1 MAVAAAKQRKAPQKA
16 VKWTAA
22 DRRKMLGLKVDRK
35 LCRRMSKMWQR
46 REKGWSKTISR
57 VVQDSLLNGLLLVGD
72 GNQAAELLQI
82 VAAPCLESPA
92 VVVVRYTTHFTPAS
106 ASPSAGHMKRT
117 RAEHMKDME
126 AEKVRGK
133 RSKTT
138 SVAHKLRLP
147 ETSA

>member
-1 MAVAAAKQRKAPQKA
+1 MAVAAAEQSKAPQKA

-22 DRRKMLGLKVDRK
+22 DRRRMINLKVDRK

-72 GNQAAELLQI
+72 GTQAAELLQI

-92 VVVVRYTTHFTPAS
+92 VVVRRYTTHFTPAS

-117 RAEHMKDME
+117 RAATMKDME
-126 AEKVRGK
+126 AEKGRGS
-133 RSKTT
+133 RSGTT

-147 ETSA
+147 DASA

>member
-1 MAVAAAKQRKAPQKA
+1 M
-16 VKWTAA
+16 
-22 DRRKMLGLKVDRK
+22 
-35 LCRRMSKMWQR
+35 
-46 REKGWSKTISR
+46 
-57 VVQDSLLNGLLLVGD
+57 LNGLLLVGD

-92 VVVVRYTTHFTPAS
+92 VVVRYTTHFTPAS

-117 RAEHMKDME
+117 RAETMKDME

-133 RSKTT
+133 RSKAT

-147 ETSA
+147 DASA

>member
-1 MAVAAAKQRKAPQKA
+1 MAVAATKQRKAPQKA

-22 DRRKMLGLKVDRK
+22 DRRRMINLKVDRK

-46 REKGWSKTISR
+46 REQGWSKTISR
-57 VVQDSLLNGLLLVGD
+57 VVQESLLNGLLLVGD
-72 GNQAAELLQI
+72 GTQAAELLQI

-92 VVVVRYTTHFTPAS
+92 VVVRYTTHFTPAS

-117 RAEHMKDME
+117 RAERKKDTE

-147 ETSA
+147 DASA

>member
-82 VAAPCLESPA
+82 VAAPCLGSPA
-92 VVVVRYTTHFTPAS
+92 VVVRYTTHFTPAS

-117 RAEHMKDME
+117 RAETMKDME

-147 ETSA
+147 DASA